1 MKIYEGRPQFL
12 GPRILD
18 PGKYDLIGRPELNPT
33 KLMLTKKSTLD
44 KNDLK
49 NLITNATTSDGTETV
64 EDGLEDVENEVTQLR
79 WPNDRR
85 LSDVRKLLQSARPV
99 IIGVQQR

>member
-1 MKIYEGRPQFL
+1 MMK
-12 GPRILD
+12 LD
-18 PGKYDLIGRPELNPT
+18 GIIAGAPVFCRVLP
-33 KLMLTKKSTLD
+33 
-44 KNDLK
+44 ND
-49 NLITNATTSDGTETV
+49 I
-64 EDGLEDVENEVTQLR
+64 EDVENEVTQLR

>member
-1 MKIYEGRPQFL
+1 
-12 GPRILD
+12 
-18 PGKYDLIGRPELNPT
+18 
-33 KLMLTKKSTLD
+33 MLTKKSTLD

>member
-1 MKIYEGRPQFL
+1 
-12 GPRILD
+12 
-18 PGKYDLIGRPELNPT
+18 
-33 KLMLTKKSTLD
+33 MLTKKGTLD

>member
-1 MKIYEGRPQFL
+1 
-12 GPRILD
+12 
-18 PGKYDLIGRPELNPT
+18 
-33 KLMLTKKSTLD
+33 MLTKKGTLE